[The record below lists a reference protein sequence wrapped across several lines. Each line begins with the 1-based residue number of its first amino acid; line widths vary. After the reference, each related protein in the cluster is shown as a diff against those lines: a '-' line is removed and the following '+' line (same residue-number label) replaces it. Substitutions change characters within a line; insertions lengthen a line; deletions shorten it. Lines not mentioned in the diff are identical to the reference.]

1 MDGAVYVDDAYIGEP
16 LPIEAVKTF
25 VSGADVNIEVSQAM
39 LHYVRDYRAEIGDVW
54 ARQENAGKIAY
65 IEAFRGLVR
74 GFKFKRDNK
83 MSLFMRNLMDYD
95 GKDVYEA
102 MYVLCCIADRIKR
115 KLKK

>member
-1 MDGAVYVDDAYIGEP
+1 
-16 LPIEAVKTF
+16 
-25 VSGADVNIEVSQAM
+25 
-39 LHYVRDYRAEIGDVW
+39 
-54 ARQENAGKIAY
+54 
-65 IEAFRGLVR
+65 
-74 GFKFKRDNK
+74 

>member
-25 VSGADVNIEVSQAM
+25 VSGADVNIEVSQAIVGSEM
-39 LHYVRDYRAEIGDVW
+39 CIRDR
-54 ARQENAGKIAY
+54 
-65 IEAFRGLVR
+65 
-74 GFKFKRDNK
+74 FKRDNK